1 MIKVLLLLFLYCALE
16 ARENPFFNADEAS
29 MPITS
34 NQQILKA
41 PLQRASISLPSTA
54 RTIESV
60 SIRYKNLD
68 GSQVTKRLQLDN
80 SIDWHLPIFISQT
93 YTPIKKE
100 SQHTSIKTAQ
110 KQKNFQAI
118 YKLPF
123 IAFYQSGKRLKV
135 VTQAPLIRDFV
146 LVRPHRIV
154 FDLREN
160 LEMRSFIK
168 KLTHNTIFT
177 KIRIGNHK
185 GYYRVVVELDG
196 YYSYTLEKHKNSYI
210 FNLR

>member
-1 MIKVLLLLFLYCALE
+1 
-16 ARENPFFNADEAS
+16 

-41 PLQRASISLPSTA
+41 PLKRASLSLPSTA

-60 SIRYKNLD
+60 TIRYKNLD
-68 GSQVTKRLQLDN
+68 GTRATKQLQLDN
-80 SIDWHLPIFISQT
+80 TIDWHLPIFISQT
-93 YTPIKKE
+93 YTPIQKE
-100 SQHTSIKTAQ
+100 FKHASIKTAQ

-123 IAFYQSGKRLKV
+123 IAFYQHGKKLKV
-135 VTQAPLIRDFV
+135 VTSAPIIRDFL

-154 FDLREN
+154 FDLKQD

-168 KLTHNTIFT
+168 KLPHNTIFT